1 MREVL
6 MLSSLALLV
15 LLIYS
20 NTLGGPFIFDDSH
33 NIRDNPHIRL
43 SRLTL
48 EGITRAGLESPSSNR
63 PVANISFALDYYFH
77 QYNILG
83 YHLVNILIHAAT
95 AILLYLFVKTTLSI
109 PSLSSRYAHHGWIAF
124 FAAFIWLAH
133 PIQTQSVTYIVQRM
147 NSMAAMFYVLSFLLY
162 AKARLAGEKR
172 KKWALFAGC
181 ILSGILSLGSKEIA
195 ATLPFF
201 IFLYEWYLFQDL
213 SWTWLKRHLF
223 PMAGIWRRKNV
234 FYPFASCGFLATW

>member
-6 MLSSLALLV
+6 MLYFLALVV

-20 NTLGGPFIFDDSH
+20 NTLEGPFTFDDSH

-48 EGITRAGLESPSSNR
+48 
-63 PVANISFALDYYFH
+63 
-77 QYNILG
+77 
-83 YHLVNILIHAAT
+83 
-95 AILLYLFVKTTLSI
+95 
-109 PSLSSRYAHHGWIAF
+109 
-124 FAAFIWLAH
+124 
-133 PIQTQSVTYIVQRM
+133 
-147 NSMAAMFYVLSFLLY
+147 
-162 AKARLAGEKR
+162 
-172 KKWALFAGC
+172 
-181 ILSGILSLGSKEIA
+181 GSKEIA
-195 ATLPFF
+195 ATLSFF